1 MTAGEVLADVPGELP
16 GDAYRIRASELNA
29 EAHQE
34 SNTERRSELEKLAM
48 AYLRLADQAERNAQN
63 NVVYETPPPRASV
76 GQQQQQQQQQ
86 RQQQQASSDDDSEP
100 RS

>member
-1 MTAGEVLADVPGELP
+1 MTAGEVLTDVPGELP

-34 SNTERRSELEKLAM
+34 SNAERRSELEKLAM

-63 NVVYETPPPRASV
+63 NVVYETPPPRASA
-76 GQQQQQQQQQ
+76 GQQQQQ
-86 RQQQQASSDDDSEP
+86 RQQSQARSDDDSEP

>member
-1 MTAGEVLADVPGELP
+1 MTAGEVLTDVPGELP

-63 NVVYETPPPRASV
+63 NVVYETPPARPSV
-76 GQQQQQQQQQ
+76 GQQQQQQQQ
-86 RQQQQASSDDDSEP
+86 RQQPQASSDDDSEP

>member
-1 MTAGEVLADVPGELP
+1 MTRGEVLTDVPTELP
-16 GDAYRIRASELNA
+16 GDAYRIRAAELNA

-63 NVVYETPPPRASV
+63 NVVYETTAPRPV
-76 GQQQQQQQQQ
+76 VRQQQQQ
-86 RQQQQASSDDDSEP
+86 RQQQQARPDDDSEP

>member
-1 MTAGEVLADVPGELP
+1 MTRGEVLTDVPRELP

-34 SNTERRSELEKLAM
+34 SSTERRSELEKLAM

-63 NVVYETPPPRASV
+63 NVVYETPPRPPAV
-76 GQQQQQQQQQ
+76 PQQQQ
-86 RQQQQASSDDDSEP
+86 RQQQQARSDDDLEP

>member
-76 GQQQQQQQQQ
+76 GQQQ

>member
-1 MTAGEVLADVPGELP
+1 MTHGEVLTDVPRELP

-63 NVVYETPPPRASV
+63 NVVYETPPRRPAVR
-76 GQQQQQQQQQ
+76 QQQQQQQQQ
-86 RQQQQASSDDDSEP
+86 QARSDDDSEP
-100 RS
+100 QS

>member
-1 MTAGEVLADVPGELP
+1 MTHGEVSTEVPSELP

-34 SNTERRSELEKLAM
+34 TNTQRRSELEKLAM

-63 NVVYETPPPRASV
+63 NVVYETPPPRSEV
-76 GQQQQQQQQQ
+76 RQQQQQQQQQ
-86 RQQQQASSDDDSEP
+86 QPQARSNDDDERQS
-100 RS
+100 